1 MGETH
6 ISNYNID
13 GSYIRI
19 WRAFPPGK
27 YLIKD
32 YRKQVK
38 NADGLCPYQIVHWTS
53 SDNQR
58 LRAIVREL
66 LAGDKDDID
75 VTIDHAN
82 YKVIKIVDEDE
93 VESGW
98 MTFESAVRDIEH
110 IPTLVYNPEPTVD
123 DAEVSGLPG
132 SPTDNE
138 EKESDAQKVQQ
149 EEKPKLNT
157 LFD

>member
-1 MGETH
+1 M
-6 ISNYNID
+6 
-13 GSYIRI
+13 
-19 WRAFPPGK
+19 
-27 YLIKD
+27 
-32 YRKQVK
+32 
-38 NADGLCPYQIVHWTS
+38 CPYQIVRWTS

-75 VTIDHAN
+75 VSIDCAN

-93 VESGW
+93 VESGLI
-98 MTFESAVRDIEH
+98 TFESAVRDIEH

-123 DAEVSGLPG
+123 DADISGFPG

-138 EKESDAQKVQQ
+138 GKASDAQKVQQ